1 MIEMI
6 VEQIGMIGMEG
17 MIDNGRYG
25 RDGRISMIGMIQN
38 GIDSDGQVW
47 KTMIENGMYGR
58 DDGNGRQWQGW
69 YRMIEQYRQG

>member
-25 RDGRISMIGMIQN
+25 RDGRISMIGIIQN
-38 GIDSDGQVW
+38 GIDSDGVGMEDNDREWYVW
-47 KTMIENGMYGR
+47 KG
-58 DDGNGRQWQGW
+58 
-69 YRMIEQYRQG
+69 